1 MFRRHHPVALL
12 ACLALAGCTSQSDH
26 RGFESVQAKV
36 STLIQKDVDWH
47 DPDDTSVRDA
57 RVHELLQGEV
67 SSDTAVQI
75 ALLNNPGLQATFE
88 DLGIANADL
97 IEAGIIKNPSLN
109 AYARFPDA
117 SSAVL
122 NTQVSVALNFI
133 DIILLPLRKKV
144 EGMRF
149 EAAKARVALAV
160 LSLAAEVRVAYVQT
174 QSAEARVALRKTMLE
189 ATQAASEFA
198 EKLGKA
204 GNLSELSVI
213 PRTALFHQTKLD
225 LSKAELELDSLR
237 EKLNRLLGIRASEKW
252 KIAAELPALPEKETL
267 PAAEVL
273 EESAEAQRL
282 DLDVQRREVEVI
294 DKARALRHWGVYTA
308 VEPGAS
314 TEKEP
319 EGVRVTGPALNLE
332 IPIFNRGQADRSRLR
347 AQLRQSKDKL
357 EALDQSVRSEVREA
371 YARVLVSRNAV
382 EYYRDSILPLRQ
394 HALSLATEH
403 YNSMTLGPLDLLS
416 AKQEQLASQL
426 EQSEALRDYWVYRA
440 ELERAVGGSLPFPS
454 PAGSRPSDHQ
464 REGGAQ

>member
-1 MFRRHHPVALL
+1 MCHSKIYVALL
-12 ACLALAGCTSQSDH
+12 ACATLAGCTSQSDH

-36 STLIQKDVDWH
+36 STLIQKEVDWR
-47 DPDDTSVRDA
+47 DPDDTSEKDA
-57 RVHELLQGEV
+57 RVRELLQGEV
-67 SSDTAVQI
+67 SADAAVQV
-75 ALLNNPGLQATFE
+75 ALLNNPSLQATFE
-88 DLGIANADL
+88 ELGIANADL

-149 EAAKARVALAV
+149 EAAKARVSLAV
-160 LSLAAEVRVAYVQT
+160 LTLAADVRTAYFQVQSE
-174 QSAEARVALRKTMLE
+174 QARVALRKTMFD
-189 ATQAASEFA
+189 AAQASSEFA

-213 PRTALFHQTKLD
+213 PRMASYHQAKLD
-225 LSKAELELDSLR
+225 AAKAELELGSQR
-237 EKLNRLLGIRASEKW
+237 EKLNRLLGLHAEAKW
-252 KIAAELPALPEKETL
+252 QIAPELPALPEKESL
-267 PAAEVL
+267 PAADVL
-273 EESAEAQRL
+273 EALAVTQRL
-282 DLDVQRREVEVI
+282 DLDVQRRDVEVI

-319 EGVRVTGPALNLE
+319 EGVRVTGPTLNLE

-347 AQLRQSKDKL
+347 AQLRQAKDKL

-371 YARVLVSRNAV
+371 YERVLASRTTV
-382 EYYRDSILPLRQ
+382 EYYRDSILPLRERQ
-394 HALSLATEH
+394 LALSTEH
-403 YNSMTLGPLDLLS
+403 YNSMALGPLDLLG
-416 AKQEQLASQL
+416 ARQDQLASQL
-426 EQSEALRDYWVYRA
+426 EQREALRDYWIYRT
-440 ELERAVGGSLPFPS
+440 ELERAVGGTLP
-454 PAGSRPSDHQ
+454 GK
-464 REGGAQ
+464 